1 MNIAAQETRGEEPQ
15 HSLEIGHRRARL
27 DKQPLHLM
35 KHRVMGGV
43 SSVGAVNAAERHN
56 PQRRLALLHD
66 ADLHGACLR
75 PEQERIGPLG
85 DGKIKIV
92 ERIAGRVL
100 GTDRQGLEVVPLVFD
115 LGAIDTLEAEPGHDL
130 LDPPD
135 RLRDWMD
142 VAMPEGE
149 ARERDVD
156 RRSLGGGPCEPR
168 LGGIEGGRD
177 RSLRLVKKPARFRA
191 IGPIETAEKLLDAL
205 QSPTLGP
212 SKLDSGLLE
221 LRVIAGNHKRRNRL
235 GAETLDVGAERF
247 KRHGA
252 HATNR
257 PLQATPAGAA
267 MPRASRT
274 CSAMTSKLVG
284 SRIAISE
291 SVFRSSSQ
299 PIFSRPAM
307 NWL

>member
-66 ADLHGACLR
+66 ADLHGARLR

-85 DGKIKIV
+85 DGEIKIV

-100 GTDRQGLEVVPLVFD
+100 GTDRQRLEVVPLVLD
-115 LGAIDTLEAEPGHDL
+115 LGAIDTLEAEPGHNL
-130 LDPPD
+130 LDAPD
-135 RLRDWMD
+135 RLRDRMN
-142 VAMPEGE
+142 VAMPEVE

-156 RRSLGGGPCEPR
+156 RRSLGGGAGEPC

-177 RSLRLVKKPARFRA
+177 RPLRLVEEPARFRA
-191 IGPIETAEKLLDAL
+191 IGPFEAAEKLLDDL
-205 QSPTLGP
+205 QTPTLRP
-212 SKLDSGLLE
+212 SKLDPGLLE
-221 LRVIAGNHKRRNRL
+221 TSVIGGGN
-235 GAETLDVGAERF
+235 ER
-247 KRHGA
+247 
-252 HATNR
+252 
-257 PLQATPAGAA
+257 
-267 MPRASRT
+267 
-274 CSAMTSKLVG
+274 
-284 SRIAISE
+284 
-291 SVFRSSSQ
+291 
-299 PIFSRPAM
+299 
-307 NWL
+307 